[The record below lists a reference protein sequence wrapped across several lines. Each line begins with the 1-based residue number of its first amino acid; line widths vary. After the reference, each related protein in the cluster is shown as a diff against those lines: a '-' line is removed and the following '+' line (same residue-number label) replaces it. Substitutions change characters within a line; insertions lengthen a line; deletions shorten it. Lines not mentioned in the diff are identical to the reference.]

1 MAVINLPPELF
12 YQVALHLPS
21 TGDVLTFT
29 LIHSR
34 VREIL
39 STPALFKER
48 LTLQGWDVS
57 AWLEEDNIATVSLSR
72 QGYLERWMRI
82 DHIYCRTV
90 QLFDEAAADDYFLR
104 SPPNVDSDRDATEP
118 EPEQTDRGLSDDIVT
133 PQSPDQSPD
142 PGNPRPDQKKKIIW
156 MRKLSVVLPEFVT
169 HHRAFPGPS
178 SFLSSSVQKE
188 NYAFQV
194 GKMSRELPK
203 PDIVVLFRPMR
214 GFYLRSA
221 ALFPQMA

>member
-1 MAVINLPPELF
+1 MAMIILPPELF

-21 TGDVLTFT
+21 TGDVLTFS

-39 STPALFKER
+39 STPVLFKER
-48 LTLQGWDVS
+48 LALQGWDVS
-57 AWLEEDNIATVSLSR
+57 AWLEEDNNATVSLSP

-90 QLFDEAAADDYFLR
+90 QLFDDAAADDYFLK

-118 EPEQTDRGLSDDIVT
+118 EPEQPDRGLSNDIVT
-133 PQSPDQSPD
+133 PKSPDQSPD
-142 PGNPRPDQKKKIIW
+142 PCNPGIDRQKRIIW
-156 MRKLSVVLPEFVT
+156 MGKLSVVLPEFVA

-178 SFLSSSVQKE
+178 SFLSSSVQKKITCVL
-188 NYAFQV
+188 AFQV
-194 GKMSRELPK
+194 EKISREFPK
-203 PDIVVLFRPMR
+203 LDIVVLFRPMR
-214 GFYLRSA
+214 AF
-221 ALFPQMA
+221 